1 MMGLF
6 HKHDALHL
14 TLPQV
19 SPLLSPWY
27 HEDYGGKL
35 LEDTEA
41 VVADWVE
48 QAVGYFALDIRSF
61 ESGRRWLDNGLIHS
75 HFAISCARQADS
87 QVVGDF
93 SRLPIDS
100 GSLDLVVAHHV
111 LEFCTDPHEFLR
123 EVDRTLIPE
132 GRLIVVGFNPLG
144 VHGLLKW
151 FKPRLAPPWGGRFYP
166 ALRVREWLSVLG
178 FDVEKTRYFAFPF
191 SFSKKRAG
199 RRASRLCRRVL
210 PFSGALFALLAV
222 KRLSRVVPVAGSW
235 SPGKVLAGKS
245 VQPTTFERNAP
256 RLSHGGEKNAR
267 GAP

>member
-1 MMGLF
+1 MGRL
-6 HKHDALHL
+6 HKRDALHL

-27 HEDYGGKL
+27 REAYGSRL
-35 LEDTEA
+35 LEDTGA
-41 VVADWVE
+41 AVADWVE

-61 ESGRRWLDNGLIHS
+61 ESGRKWLDNGLIHS
-75 HFAISCARQADS
+75 HFAISCAKQTDS

-93 SRLPIDS
+93 SQLPIDS
-100 GSLDLVVAHHV
+100 RSLDLVVAHHV

-132 GRLIVVGFNPLG
+132 GRLIVVGFNPFG

-151 FKPRLAPPWGGRFYP
+151 FKPRLVPPWGGRFYP

-178 FDVEKTRYFAFPF
+178 FDIEKTRYFAFPF

-199 RRASRLCRRVL
+199 RLASRLCRRIL

-222 KRLSRVVPVAGSW
+222 KRLSRIVPVGASW

-245 VQPTTFERNAP
+245 VQPTTFKRTAP
-256 RLSHGGEKNAR
+256 KLLHGEKENA
-267 GAP
+267 